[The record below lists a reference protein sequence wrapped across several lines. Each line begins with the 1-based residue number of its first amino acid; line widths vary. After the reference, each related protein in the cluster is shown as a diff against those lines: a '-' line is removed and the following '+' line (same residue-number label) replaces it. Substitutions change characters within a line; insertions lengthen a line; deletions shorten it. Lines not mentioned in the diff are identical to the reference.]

1 MQFTTNYHTHTARC
15 GHARGSDREM
25 VQAAVDAG
33 IRILGMADHCPYPG
47 VSGPAAGVRMTL
59 EQTRGYF
66 DSFAAL
72 RDAFAGQVEL
82 HIGFEAEYFPGLFEG
97 MLDFLADYPCEYLIL
112 GQHFDS
118 GDGGWYYG
126 RPTDD
131 EAVLARYVEQVI
143 RGIESRRF
151 AYVAHPDL
159 CRFVGDAAVER
170 KHYLALCQAAREYNL
185 PLEVNLLGYRD
196 RRGYPRESFFRLA
209 QEVGNTLI
217 LGVDAHAPEQFADPA
232 VMDDCCRWAAQFG
245 LPVAATIPM
254 GKGNLS

>member
-25 VQAAVDAG
+25 VQAAVDGG

-97 MLDFLADYPCEYLIL
+97 
-112 GQHFDS
+112 
-118 GDGGWYYG
+118 YYG

-254 GKGNLS
+254 GKGNES

>member
-1 MQFTTNYHTHTARC
+1 MPFTTNYHTHTARC
-15 GHARGSDREM
+15 GHAWGSDREM
-25 VQAAVDAG
+25 VQAAIRGG

-47 VSGPAAGVRMTL
+47 LSGAPAGVRMTL
-59 EQTRGYF
+59 EQTQGYF

-72 RDAFAGQVEL
+72 RDEFAGQVEL

-97 MLDFLADYPCEYLIL
+97 MLAFLEDYPCEYLIL

-118 GDGGWYYG
+118 GEDGWYYG
-126 RPTDD
+126 RPTED
-131 EAVLARYVEQVI
+131 ETVLARYVEQVI

-159 CRFVGDAAVER
+159 CRFVGDEATER
-170 KHYLALCQAAREYNL
+170 KHYRLLCQAAKEYGL

-196 RRGYPRESFFRLA
+196 RRGYPRESFFRMA

-217 LGVDAHAPEQFADPA
+217 LGVDAHRPEHFSDPA
-232 VMDDCCRWAAQFG
+232 VMDDCCRWAAQFH

-254 GKGNLS
+254 RKGN